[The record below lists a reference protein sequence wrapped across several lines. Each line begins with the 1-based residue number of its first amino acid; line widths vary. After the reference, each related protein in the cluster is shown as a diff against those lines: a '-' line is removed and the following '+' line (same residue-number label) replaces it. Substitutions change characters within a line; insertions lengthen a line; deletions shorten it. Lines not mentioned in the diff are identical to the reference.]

1 MRILHVTYSL
11 AADQGGPTMVTT
23 RVAAAQAGLG
33 HEVTILTR
41 QSATKETPLPEIA
54 GSEKVRIERLP
65 AQGTLAKIRGT
76 DCREMLRSL
85 VSSHDVVHV
94 HNIWDPILIHAVNE
108 AKRQQ
113 KPTILSPHGILTRW
127 ALSEKRLKKL
137 VAMNLAYGR
146 AIHRFD
152 RVHALSRFEED
163 EMRVFGWTK
172 PIGIVPNGVFLSEID
187 PLPSPGAFRAKH
199 PYLGNDPFI
208 LFLSRLH
215 PIKGLPIL
223 VDAFQKVLARVPNA
237 RLVITGP
244 DFGMQ
249 KPIEE
254 QVARLGIADRVHL
267 TGPIFSKDKYAAMVD
282 SSCFCLP
289 SGHEAFSVA
298 IAEAMAARCPA
309 VISEECHFPEAQD
322 AGAGFV
328 VQRTV
333 DGVAEGL
340 LKIMSDPAKG
350 RAMGEA
356 GRRLIEEKFTWEAV
370 ARALIKM
377 YQSDQHQ

>member
-1 MRILHVTYSL
+1 
-11 AADQGGPTMVTT
+11 
-23 RVAAAQAGLG
+23 
-33 HEVTILTR
+33 
-41 QSATKETPLPEIA
+41 
-54 GSEKVRIERLP
+54 
-65 AQGTLAKIRGT
+65 
-76 DCREMLRSL
+76 
-85 VSSHDVVHV
+85 
-94 HNIWDPILIHAVNE
+94 
-108 AKRQQ
+108 
-113 KPTILSPHGILTRW
+113 
-127 ALSEKRLKKL
+127 
-137 VAMNLAYGR
+137 MNLAYGR

-152 RVHALSRFEED
+152 RVHALSRFEEE

-187 PLPSPGAFRAKH
+187 PLPAPGEFRAKH
-199 PYLGNDPFI
+199 PQLGSDPYI

-298 IAEAMAARCPA
+298 IAEAMAARSPV

-333 DGVAEGL
+333 DGVADGL
-340 LKIMSDPAKG
+340 LKVMSDAAKG

-370 ARALIKM
+370 ARSLVEM
-377 YQSDQHQ
+377 YK

>member
-41 QSATKETPLPEIA
+41 RSATKETPLPEIA
-54 GSEKVRIERLP
+54 GSEKVRIERVEP
-65 AQGTLAKIRGT
+65 MGTLAKIRGT
-76 DCREMLRSL
+76 DCRSLLRSL
-85 VSSHDVVHV
+85 IAAHDVVHV

-108 AKRQQ
+108 ARRQK
-113 KPTILSPHGILTRW
+113 KPTVLSPHGILTRW
-127 ALSEKRLKKL
+127 ALSEKAFKKSI
-137 VAMNLAYGR
+137 AMNLAYGR

-152 RVHALSRFEED
+152 RVHALSRFEEE

-187 PLPSPGAFRAKH
+187 PLPAPGEFRAKH
-199 PYLGNDPFI
+199 PQLGSDPYI

-298 IAEAMAARCPA
+298 IAEAMAARSPV

-333 DGVAEGL
+333 DGVADGL
-340 LKIMSDPAKG
+340 LKVMSDATKG

-370 ARALIKM
+370 ARALVEM
-377 YQSDQHQ
+377 YK